1 MEENILKCIKN
12 TELLFSKYQDDPYMF
27 QRLQYHLLHILPATL
42 ENENKNHKQRVT
54 RTHFLMNEQQ
64 IFIQVFLSKNQYYY
78 LPNNG
83 CFYHYDGKKYFTI
96 TEDDIQHELL
106 TTISKDKTLM
116 QWKHKTKINIIKQI
130 KERNLF
136 TSTPESETF
145 QTVLNVLCPAF
156 FSNKQEAKYFLTV
169 IGDNILKKNSDL
181 IFLIHSKT
189 KKFINELENIAYYNI
204 GMTNIV
210 HNLITKYH
218 ENYDYEKC
226 RLLKINE
233 TVSLDIW
240 TDILKKTGLNL
251 LCVAAHYS
259 NRYTNSDAFVL
270 NHVNEELRNYI
281 FYLKNNN
288 QQEIINHFCEY
299 SIEQSTSS
307 SSNLSINWKNM
318 HYIWKQFISNYS
330 YPSMIY
336 SSSLKT
342 LLRERFSYDE
352 ERDAFINI
360 TSKYMPLTS
369 DFMLF
374 WEKTITVIE
383 ESNIGDEEFEMDEIC
398 SLFKKW
404 TLGPENASLCL
415 TCGNIPEHEAVKLI
429 THFFPNVEIV
439 ENKYLLNIRCS
450 MWNKVNDIQ
459 QALDAFRT
467 MKQCEKTLESVSEF
481 SLVSLDQ
488 VYQFYCTNCNKNKTR
503 IASKRYFEKYVS
515 TVLATHILFEKF
527 ISNEWFL

>member
-1 MEENILKCIKN
+1 MI
-12 TELLFSKYQDDPYMF
+12 

-42 ENENKNHKQRVT
+42 ENESKNHKQRVT
-54 RTHFLMNEQQ
+54 RTHFLINEQQ

-83 CFYHYDGKKYFTI
+83 CFYHYDGKNYFTI

-169 IGDNILKKNSDL
+169 IGDNILKKNPDL

-189 KKFINELENIAYYNI
+189 KKFINKLENIVYYNI

-240 TDILKKTGLNL
+240 TDIFKKTGLNL

-259 NRYTNSDAFVL
+259 NRYTSSDAFVL
-270 NHVNEELRNYI
+270 NHVNEELRNHI
-281 FYLKNNN
+281 FYLKNNK

-299 SIEQSTSS
+299 SIEQSTTS

-383 ESNIGDEEFEMDEIC
+383 ESNIGDDEFEMDEIC
-398 SLFKKW
+398 ALFKKW
-404 TLGPENASLCL
+404 TLCPENASLCL
-415 TCGNIPEHEAVKLI
+415 TCGNIPEHAAVKLI
-429 THFFPNVEIV
+429 THFFPNVEII

-459 QALDAFRT
+459 QALDAFKI
-467 MKQCEKTLESVSEF
+467 MKLGEKALESVSEF
-481 SLVSLDQ
+481 SLVSLDH
-488 VYQFYCTNCNKNKTR
+488 VYQFYCTHCNKKKMLICLDKNSFR
-503 IASKRYFEKYVS
+503 VI
-515 TVLATHILFEKF
+515 HH
-527 ISNEWFL
+527 